1 MSGGFDNPR
10 SGAPA
15 SVEEALTRARR
26 HSRAALSEALAAAQ
40 ALLDAASLGTRGE
53 PAGTHRALGSLSRAL
68 EQASR
73 QLSEDTGRLAGPVVE
88 AILDALDSEILRWE
102 ERSAEDTEARAV
114 LRAFLGLREI
124 LWEFG
129 LRRDDA
135 PASARSDARARAST
149 RTRSRRDQEP
159 DHAGD
164 DDEAGGE
171 RAGARTRSSAT
182 KPSRSNRR
190 VQRVRVQG

>member
-1 MSGGFDNPR
+1 MNDETRESPR
-10 SGAPA
+10 NAAPM
-15 SVEEALTRARR
+15 SVEEALQRARR

-40 ALLDAASLGTRGE
+40 ALLDAASFGMRGE
-53 PAGTHRALGSLSRAL
+53 PAESHAALGSLSRTL

-88 AILDALDSEILRWE
+88 AILDALDAEIARWE
-102 ERSAEDTEARAV
+102 ERSSEDVEARAV

-129 LRRDDA
+129 MRRDEAAAD
-135 PASARSDARARAST
+135 RSQAGP
-149 RTRSRRDQEP
+149 RSRSTAAKRP
-159 DHAGD
+159 
-164 DDEAGGE
+164 
-171 RAGARTRSSAT
+171 RTG
-182 KPSRSNRR
+182 RR